1 MELRPQ
7 QGPQE
12 LFLSTSSDVAVY
24 GGAAG
29 GGKTWSLLA
38 EAFRN
43 TDNPNFGGVIFRRT
57 SPQIKKQGSLWDQS
71 EAMYPQLGGHPLISK
86 LQWDFPS
93 GASISFSQ
101 MEHEKDK
108 LSYQGSELPF
118 IGFDEL
124 THFSRGQFMY
134 MFSRNRSTCGVKPYI
149 RATCNPD
156 STSFVREM
164 IDWWIGEDGLPILER
179 SGVIRWFIVL
189 QDEFIWGDTA
199 EELVERYAHMG
210 QVILPKSFTFIAAS
224 IYDNKILMEKDP
236 GYLANLMALP
246 RIDREQLLGGNWN
259 VSPGDGIILTDWIQ
273 YYDELPPVTAF
284 RWSWDTAIKE
294 KQENDYSVGQL
305 WAECENGHYLVEQVK
320 RKMPYPE
327 LKRTFKEQFRQYPAL
342 EALVEDK
349 ASGQQLIQDLRAD
362 SKIPIIAMMPGQNMG
377 LSKTE
382 RVNFVSTY
390 FEAGKV
396 FVPRNRPWTKSTV
409 TNWCNFPNVTHDD
422 DVDAMSQYLSR
433 IMKWSRQKKPIT
445 CGPVTTGN
453 EGHTPRAIQQ
463 TDLQTGLGYYNP
475 YAR

>member
-1 MELRPQ
+1 M
-7 QGPQE
+7 
-12 LFLSTSSDVAVY
+12 STSADVAIY

-29 GGKTWSLLA
+29 GGKSWSLLA
-38 EAFRN
+38 ESFRN
-43 TDNPNFGGVIFRRT
+43 TDNPNFGAVIFRRT

-71 EAMYPQLGGHPLISK
+71 QAMFPQLGGKPLISK
-86 LQWDFPS
+86 LQWTFPS
-93 GASISFSQ
+93 GASVTFAH

-108 LSYQGSELPF
+108 LSYQGSELPMM
-118 IGFDEL
+118 GFDEL
-124 THFSRGQFMY
+124 THFTRGQFFY

-156 STSFVREM
+156 SDSFVREL
-164 IDWWIGEDGLPILER
+164 IDWWIGEDGLPIPER
-179 SGVIRWFIVL
+179 SGKIRWFIVRE
-189 QDEFIWGDTA
+189 DEFLWGDTA
-199 EELVERYAHMG
+199 EELLEKYPSTPELPT
-210 QVILPKSFTFIAAS
+210 LPKSFTFIAAS

-259 VSPGDGIILTDWIQ
+259 VSPGKGILLPEWIQ
-273 YYDELPPVTAF
+273 YWDELPPVKAF

-305 WAECENGHYLVEQVK
+305 WAECDNGHYLVEQVK

-327 LKRTFKEQFRQYPAL
+327 LKKTFRDQWRQYPAL
-342 EALVEDK
+342 EALIEDK
-349 ASGQQLIQDLRAD
+349 ASGQQLIQDMRAD
-362 SKIPIIAMMPGQNMG
+362 SAIPVIAMMPGKNMG
-377 LSKTE
+377 MSKTE

-396 FVPRNRPWTKSTV
+396 FVPRNKPWVKATV
-409 TNWCNFPNVTHDD
+409 ANWCNFPNVTHDD

-433 IMKWSRQKKPIT
+433 IMKWSRQPKAIT
-445 CGPVTTGN
+445 CGPITTGN
-453 EGHTPRAIQQ
+453 EQQAPRALRDN
-463 TDLQTGLGYYNP
+463 DLQSGLTHYNP